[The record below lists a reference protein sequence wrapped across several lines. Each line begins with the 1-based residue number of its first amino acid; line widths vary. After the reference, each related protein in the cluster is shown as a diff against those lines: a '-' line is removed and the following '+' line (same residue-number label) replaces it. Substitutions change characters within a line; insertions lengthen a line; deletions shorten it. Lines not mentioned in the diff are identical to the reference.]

1 MRTNDMILPSDGTKM
16 FIGGKGASTATLPDL
31 LGVYPNPTKGEAFV
45 TYQLPEGAE
54 TGWLD
59 VRDALGRSVFSQ
71 QLNRSGGIVELSKD
85 QLHGGFYA
93 VSLRA
98 DGILVSSTKFIALR

>member
-1 MRTNDMILPSDGTKM
+1 MILPSDGTKM